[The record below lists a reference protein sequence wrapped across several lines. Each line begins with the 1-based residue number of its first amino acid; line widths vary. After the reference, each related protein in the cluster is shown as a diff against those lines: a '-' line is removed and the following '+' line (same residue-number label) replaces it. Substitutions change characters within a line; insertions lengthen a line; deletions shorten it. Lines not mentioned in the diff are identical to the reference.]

1 MKRILVIGATGN
13 VGTFL
18 TEQLLEMD
26 LPFRILVRD
35 PKKVEHL
42 DLKVERAV
50 GDLDEPDTLEE
61 AVSGIDSI
69 FLLTSNTQQDKNVI
83 DKASKA
89 GCRKIVKLSTQEAGW
104 TPIKGHGHWHR
115 EREILIEESGL
126 AWTFLR
132 PTMMMNVSFYWK
144 YSILNKNAVI
154 FPGGSAKISII
165 DPADVAAVAIAALT
179 RREHDGRGYEL
190 TGSEPLSMEEM
201 TNILSK
207 VLGKPL
213 KYIEQSDK
221 DFIEDMLGFN
231 IPKYAAEGFVET
243 FKYVRAGDFAHC
255 TDYVR
260 LTTGNKPKTFESWCK
275 ENAAAFR

>member
-1 MKRILVIGATGN
+1 L
-13 VGTFL
+13 
-18 TEQLLEMD
+18 
-26 LPFRILVRD
+26 
-35 PKKVEHL
+35 
-42 DLKVERAV
+42 V
-50 GDLDEPDTLEE
+50 GDLDKPDTLKK
-61 AVSGIDSI
+61 AVLGIDAI

-83 DKASKA
+83 DKALKE

-132 PTMMMNVSFYWK
+132 PTMMMNVSLFWK

-165 DPADVAAVAIAALT
+165 DPSDVAAVAIAALT

-207 VLGKPL
+207 TLGKSL

-221 DFIEDMLGFN
+221 EFIEDMLRFN
-231 IPKYAAEGFVET
+231 IPRYAAEGFVET
-243 FKYVRAGDFAHC
+243 FKYVRAGDFAYC

-260 LTTGNKPKTFESWCK
+260 LMTGNKPRTFEQWCK
-275 ENAAAFR
+275 ENAAAFQ